1 MTINEF
7 MKKVG
12 VSKKK
17 YVEKW
22 IECDLIPGV
31 IKDDETGEWFLPNSA
46 RRPYRSKCRANASA
60 STIRASI
67 LRACLKREHIS
78 NETYNMSEGE
88 FLRFIEELVNADLIS
103 VRIED
108 GITYYDSTIKS
119 DTYKNKS
126 VKELKKIILEC
137 IGIVAE
143 KTSYG
148 TTKAI
153 MDHSLSA

>member
-7 MKKVG
+7 MKKAG

-17 YVEKW
+17 YVESW
-22 IECDLIPGV
+22 IECNLIPG
-31 IKDDETGEWFLPNSA
+31 ISKDDETGEWIFPDSA
-46 RRPYRSKCRANASA
+46 RRPYRPRCSANASA

-67 LRACLKREHIS
+67 LKACLKREHIS
-78 NETYNMSEGE
+78 KETYHMSEGE

-126 VKELKKIILEC
+126 VKELKKVILQC
-137 IGIVAE
+137 IGIVVE